1 MATVPGGAVG
11 ITLTTPMADGGV
23 ATTVAV
29 ATGTGT
35 TTQAITVTT
44 MAVCAMHHVN
54 WVMPVQVVPE
64 AMVFAR
70 AVA

>member
-1 MATVPGGAVG
+1 MATAHGVAAG
-11 ITLTTPMADGGV
+11 ITLTTLMADGVV
-23 ATTVAV
+23 ATTVVA
-29 ATGTGT
+29 ATGTDT
-35 TTQAITVTT
+35 TIPATTATT
-44 MAVCAMHHVN
+44 MEACAMHHVN